1 MKGSN
6 AWSNL
11 TQNLAIGGLMTHCVV
26 FWGPYVIK
34 SFKQARA
41 GTQPDR
47 HWQVCCY
54 FALAYCIFSPSP
66 SSLGHEKVQG
76 GTLVV
81 VCDPPCA
88 FLLRRYVNYDFIDPD
103 PIIMYIGLIVVLKGE
118 TTLPWWAY
126 ITALCLGGTPTYMLW
141 LGCALSLMYQALS
154 HRSPPSC
161 MRAWVMVSRPTSL

>member
-1 MKGSN
+1 MEGSN

-47 HWQVCCY
+47 HWQVWPGPSRECY
-54 FALAYCIFSPSP
+54 VCSQP
-66 SSLGHEKVQG
+66 SSLLLGHEEVQG
-76 GTLVV
+76 GALVV
-81 VCDPPCA
+81 VCDPPRA
-88 FLLRRYVNYDFIDPD
+88 FVLCRYVNHDIDFSGPD
-103 PIIMYIGLIVVLKGE
+103 LMILSIGLIVVLKGQ

-126 ITALCLGGTPTYMLW
+126 ITALCLGGTPHIHYGW
-141 LGCALSLMYQALS
+141 DGISS
-154 HRSPPSC
+154 
-161 MRAWVMVSRPTSL
+161 